1 MLQSMG
7 SQRVQ
12 RDLATEQRLRPL
24 KPHELGR
31 PMCSAQAIRVSPA
44 LQLELWGPWSEGG
57 PNAIQLSLG
66 SLSLQPG
73 SWVCVLQMPAL
84 I

>member
-12 RDLATEQRLRPL
+12 HDLATEQLCPL
-24 KPHELGR
+24 KPHELGQ
-31 PMCSAQAIRVSPA
+31 PMCSAQAVRVSPA